1 MRTQL
6 VDGLFA
12 DLLQVV
18 RFLRVYATA
27 GVPIFKMFITRIRY
41 YNLLRLFTYFADESI
56 QVHEFDMRFPIA
68 QSDASDGQEDAPI
81 RDRSALWPGGVIP
94 YEYGNSISEYKLIS
108 YLMFVVFDV

>member
-1 MRTQL
+1 
-6 VDGLFA
+6 
-12 DLLQVV
+12 
-18 RFLRVYATA
+18 
-27 GVPIFKMFITRIRY
+27 MFITRITY
-41 YNLLRLFTYFADESI
+41 YNLLRLFTYFADKSI

-108 YLMFVVFDV
+108 YLMFVVFDVWVYIHTGQAEKYTWPRWESNLRPLEC